1 MGRFL
6 YLDDEV
12 QSVSSNEFKRYFG
25 IQERVVS
32 FPNYPDKHKLVSLLN
47 ADDLVAYRAR
57 LGRMPKVKP
66 EGVLFCLERG
76 LPHRMRWR
84 IPVERAGAM
93 NADVYAVKK
102 TKGRVAVLTSF
113 GGGSPMVMELAEEL
127 AVMGT
132 RRMVLMTWG
141 GTLQKDIQPGDIV
154 VCNRAIRDEGA
165 SHHYLPPAKY
175 IDANSALVNEL
186 VSAIQVRGAQCT
198 VGTTWTT
205 DAPYRETREEVM
217 QYQAEGVK
225 MVEMESAGLFTVG
238 KVRALQTASVV
249 IGMDSLASLRW
260 QTPERLDN
268 IMRSLELVYA
278 AAIDVLG
285 KT

>member
-1 MGRFL
+1 MT
-6 YLDDEV
+6 
-12 QSVSSNEFKRYFG
+12 
-25 IQERVVS
+25 
-32 FPNYPDKHKLVSLLN
+32 FPNYPDKHNLESLLT
-47 ADDLVAYRAR
+47 ADELVAYRAR

-102 TKGRVAVLTSF
+102 TKGKVAVLTSF
-113 GGGSPMVMELAEEL
+113 GGGSPMVIELAEEL
-127 AVMGT
+127 AVMGAKK
-132 RRMVLMTWG
+132 MILMTWG
-141 GTLQKDIQPGDIV
+141 GTLQADLNPGDIV

-175 IDANSALVNEL
+175 VDADGSLVHEL
-186 VSAIQVRGAQCT
+186 VEAIRGRGARGTQCT
-198 VGTTWTT
+198 VGVTWTT
-205 DAPYRETREEVM
+205 DAPYRETRAEVM

-225 MVEMESAGLFTVG
+225 TVEMESAGLFTVG
-238 KVRALQTASVV
+238 QVRSVQTASVV

-260 QTPERLDN
+260 QTPERLDG
-268 IMRSLELVYA
+268 IMGSLEMVYA
-278 AAIDVLG
+278 AAIEVLS
-285 KT
+285 KP

>member
-1 MGRFL
+1 L
-6 YLDDEV
+6 TAE
-12 QSVSSNEFKRYFG
+12 E
-25 IQERVVS
+25 
-32 FPNYPDKHKLVSLLN
+32 
-47 ADDLVAYRAR
+47 LVAYRAR

-93 NADVYAVKK
+93 NADVFSVKK
-102 TKGRVAVLTSF
+102 SKGRVAVLTSF

-127 AVMGT
+127 VVMGAKK
-132 RRMVLMTWG
+132 MILMTWG
-141 GTLQKDIQPGDIV
+141 GTLQANIQPGGIV
-154 VCNRAIRDEGA
+154 VCDRAIRDEGA

-175 IDANSALVNEL
+175 VDANSTLVHEL
-186 VSAIQVRGAQCT
+186 VDAIRARGAQCT

-217 QYQAEGVK
+217 RYQTEGVK
-225 MVEMESAGLFTVG
+225 TVEMESAGLFTVG
-238 KVRALQTASVV
+238 QVRAVQTASVV

-260 QTPERLDN
+260 QTPESLSG
-268 IMRSLELVYA
+268 IMHSLEIVYA
-278 AAIDVLG
+278 AAIEVLMH
-285 KT
+285 T

>member
-1 MGRFL
+1 M
-6 YLDDEV
+6 
-12 QSVSSNEFKRYFG
+12 
-25 IQERVVS
+25 S
-32 FPNYPDKHKLVSLLN
+32 FPNYPEKHKLSSLLT

-66 EGVLFCLERG
+66 VGVLFCLERG

-84 IPVERAGAM
+84 IPVERAGTM

-132 RRMVLMTWG
+132 KKMVLMTWG
-141 GTLQKDIQPGDIV
+141 GTLQIETKPGDIV

-175 IDANSALVNEL
+175 IDADASLAQEL
-186 VSAIQVRGAQCT
+186 AAGIRARGAQCA

-205 DAPYRETREEVM
+205 DAPYRETREEVI

-225 MVEMESAGLFTVG
+225 TVEMESAGLFTVG
-238 KVRALQTASVV
+238 QVRAVQTASVV

-260 QTPERLDN
+260 QTPERLDD
-268 IMRSLELVYA
+268 IMHSLEIVYA
-278 AAIDVLG
+278 AAIDVLAQP
-285 KT
+285 

>member
-1 MGRFL
+1 
-6 YLDDEV
+6 
-12 QSVSSNEFKRYFG
+12 
-25 IQERVVS
+25 
-32 FPNYPDKHKLVSLLN
+32 
-47 ADDLVAYRAR
+47 
-57 LGRMPKVKP
+57 MPKVQP

-102 TKGRVAVLTSF
+102 TKGKVAVLTSF

-132 RRMVLMTWG
+132 KKMILITWG
-141 GTLQKDIQPGDIV
+141 GTLQADINPGDII

-175 IDANSALVNEL
+175 VNADELLVNEL
-186 VSAIQVRGAQCT
+186 VDAIQARGRQCSI
-198 VGTTWTT
+198 GTTWTT

-217 QYQAEGVK
+217 HYQAEGIK
-225 MVEMESAGLFTVG
+225 TVEMESAGLFTVG
-238 KVRALQTASVV
+238 QVRGVQTASAV

-260 QTPERLDN
+260 ETPERLDG
-268 IMRSLELVYA
+268 IMHSLEIVYA
-278 AAIDVLG
+278 AAIDVLS
-285 KT
+285 KP

>member
-1 MGRFL
+1 M
-6 YLDDEV
+6 
-12 QSVSSNEFKRYFG
+12 
-25 IQERVVS
+25 S
-32 FPNYPDKHKLVSLLN
+32 FPNYPDKQKLKSLLT

-57 LGRMPKVKP
+57 LGRMPDVKP

-84 IPVERAGAM
+84 IPVKRAGAM

-102 TKGRVAVLTSF
+102 TKGKVAVLTSF

-132 RRMVLMTWG
+132 RKMILMTWG
-141 GTLQKDIQPGDIV
+141 GTLQKDLKPGDIV

-165 SHHYLPPAKY
+165 SHHYLPAAKY
-175 IDANSALVNEL
+175 VDANSILVSELVN
-186 VSAIQVRGAQCT
+186 AIRARGAECI

-225 MVEMESAGLFTVG
+225 TVEMESAGLFTVG
-238 KVRALQTASVV
+238 KLRGVQTASVV
-249 IGMDSLASLRW
+249 IAMDSLASLRW
-260 QTPERLDN
+260 QTPERLDG

-278 AAIDVLG
+278 ASIDVLG
-285 KT
+285 KI

>member
-1 MGRFL
+1 M
-6 YLDDEV
+6 
-12 QSVSSNEFKRYFG
+12 
-25 IQERVVS
+25 S
-32 FPNYPDKHKLVSLLN
+32 FPNYPDKHKLESLLT

-84 IPVERAGAM
+84 IPVKHAGAM
-93 NADVYAVKK
+93 NADVYAVRKS
-102 TKGRVAVLTSF
+102 KGRVAVLTSF

-127 AVMGT
+127 GVMGAKK
-132 RRMVLMTWG
+132 MILMTWG
-141 GTLQKDIQPGDIV
+141 GILQPDLRPGDIV

-175 IDANSALVNEL
+175 VDADASLVADLMVALG
-186 VSAIQVRGAQCT
+186 ARGAQCT

-205 DAPYRETREEVM
+205 DAPYRETREEVVR
-217 QYQAEGVK
+217 YQAEGVK
-225 MVEMESAGLFTVG
+225 TVEMESAGLFTVG
-238 KVRALQTASVV
+238 QVRGIQTASVV

-260 QTPERLDN
+260 QTPDRLDG
-268 IMRSLELVYA
+268 IMKSLEVVYA
-278 AAIDVLG
+278 AAVDVLSRA
-285 KT
+285 

>member
-1 MGRFL
+1 M
-6 YLDDEV
+6 
-12 QSVSSNEFKRYFG
+12 
-25 IQERVVS
+25 S
-32 FPNYPDKHKLVSLLN
+32 FPNYPDKHKLESLLT
-47 ADDLVAYRAR
+47 ADELVAYRAR

-127 AVMGT
+127 AVMGAKK
-132 RRMVLMTWG
+132 MILMTWG
-141 GTLQKDIQPGDIV
+141 GTLQGDVKPGDIV

-165 SHHYLPPAKY
+165 SHHYLPPGKY
-175 IDANSALVNEL
+175 VDANSTLVNEL
-186 VSAIQVRGAQCT
+186 VNAIHARGGQCV

-205 DAPYRETREEVM
+205 DAPYRETREEVI

-225 MVEMESAGLFTVG
+225 TVEMESAGLFTVG
-238 KVRALQTASVV
+238 KVRAVQTASVV

-260 QTPERLDN
+260 QTPDRLDDILN
-268 IMRSLELVYA
+268 SLELVYA

-285 KT
+285 KI